1 MIPLSYNK
9 KRTNDDEASSTRGE
23 RDEGMDD
30 DDLEIK

>member
-9 KRTNDDEASSTRGE
+9 KRTNDDEASSTQGRGQ
-23 RDEGMDD
+23 GMDD